1 MKRFLLFTIALFAL
15 GLSFSAQAQFSMGE
29 TTGDTSL
36 PVTLSSFTANT
47 EGGSVKLLW
56 RTESE
61 VNNVGFTVYRS
72 EAENSKY
79 TKVTFL
85 NGAGNTGMPTDYQF
99 ADTKVEQG
107 KTYFYYIEDI
117 DITGKR
123 NKSQVVKV
131 SVPVIPIPKQFAL
144 LQNFPNP
151 FNPETWIP
159 YELLDDVAVSI
170 FIYNIQG
177 RLIRRLELGEQSA
190 GSYVTKDKAVYWD
203 GKDDRGENMA
213 SGIYWYTLRAGDFDA
228 MRRMVI
234 VK

>member
-1 MKRFLLFTIALFAL
+1 MKRFLLVAIMVFALFLNVNAE
-15 GLSFSAQAQFSMGE
+15 AQFAMGE
-29 TTGDTSL
+29 TGDTPL
-36 PVTLSSFTANT
+36 PVTLSIFTATTSGDN
-47 EGGSVKLLW
+47 VILKW
-56 RTESE
+56 RTDTEI
-61 VNNVGFTVYRS
+61 NNVGFAIYRS
-72 EAENSKY
+72 DAKGGKY
-79 TKVTFL
+79 TKV
-85 NGAGNTGMPTDYQF
+85 GWKYDAGSSPHDYQF
-99 ADTKVEQG
+99 LDEQVEIG
-107 KTYFYYIEDI
+107 KTYFYYLEDI
-117 DITGKR
+117 DISGER
-123 NKSQVVKV
+123 NKSNIIQITVALR
-131 SVPVIPIPKQFAL
+131 PQAVIPAKFAL